1 MGDGYPGEAAGERWC
16 ATRHLECH
24 FWVLRATNRRRG
36 VPESMEIKYINA
48 IVYMV
53 SKRALLRGRPG
64 IAGCLYVPSIPDQ
77 AISHPVPEK
86 Q

>member
-1 MGDGYPGEAAGERWC
+1 
-16 ATRHLECH
+16 
-24 FWVLRATNRRRG
+24 
-36 VPESMEIKYINA
+36 MEIKYINA

-86 Q
+86 QECSDGI